1 MDIGSLDLAKANLG
15 ATAPKLDP
23 KAMRDVE
30 SSAREFEAVFISQMF
45 EQMWAGIKTDGP
57 MGGGTGEQIFR
68 SMMIQDIGRQMSKQG
83 GIGLA
88 DSVKRELLAIQERNA
103 K

>member
-1 MDIGSLDLAKANLG
+1 MTVGQLDLAQANVTAL
-15 ATAPKLDP
+15 APKLDA

-30 SSAREFEAVFISQMF
+30 KSAREFEAVFISQMF

-68 SMMIQDIGRQMSKQG
+68 SLMIQDIGRQMASQG

-88 DSVKRELLAIQERNA
+88 DTVKRELLAIQERSA